1 MYEFSINYTLRRPP
15 GVALPKKSADSFW
28 VTAFPCEPPANR
40 RARPSRTAEL
50 FEFLP
55 FLLIGQY
62 SLETYFFTEAAAR
75 ELLNQLSHNFDKK
88 HYGTRDSDLGF
99 TL

>member
-1 MYEFSINYTLRRPP
+1 MENLVRSDRYVQTMA
-15 GVALPKKSADSFW
+15 GGKG
-28 VTAFPCEPPANR
+28 
-40 RARPSRTAEL
+40 
-50 FEFLP
+50 
-55 FLLIGQY
+55 LIGQY